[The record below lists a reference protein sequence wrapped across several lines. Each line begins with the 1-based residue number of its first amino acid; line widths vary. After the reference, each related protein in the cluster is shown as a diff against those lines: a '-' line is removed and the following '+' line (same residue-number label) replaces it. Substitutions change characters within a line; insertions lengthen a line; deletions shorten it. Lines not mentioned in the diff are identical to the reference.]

1 MGESFYNPF
10 IPAMLEDLVS
20 RGLVKD
26 DKGAKCIFVPKRKM
40 PLMVQKSDGGYNY
53 DTTDL
58 AALRYRV
65 NELKASWVIAITD
78 EGQKLHFDTLFDA
91 AKLVGYYNPE
101 KARVDHIGF
110 GLVLQVQ
117 KDDGA
122 AQEDDKTATIEEEK
136 KEEGKKEEGKKSG
149 KQAKVENKP
158 KVGKMKTRDG
168 ETVKLMDLLNQA
180 RDRALEVFKER
191 MKEGEESK
199 VQVNEEELLKTAE
212 ILGISSIKYYDLK
225 QARIQNYVFSFDKML
240 DPRGN
245 TGVYLQ
251 YMYVRTLSILRKA
264 NVSSI

>member
-10 IPAMLEDLVS
+10 IPAMLEDLAS
-20 RGLVKD
+20 RDLIKD

-40 PLMVQKSDGGYNY
+40 PFMVQKSDGGYNY

-65 NELKASWVIAITD
+65 NELKATWIIVITD
-78 EGQKLHFDTLFDA
+78 EGQKLHFNTLFDA
-91 AKLVGYYNPE
+91 SQMVGYYDP
-101 KARVDHIGF
+101 KLVRVDHIGF

-117 KDDGA
+117 KEEGA
-122 AQEDDKTATIEEEK
+122 AAIEETKTPAVEEVNKEEEK
-136 KEEGKKEEGKKSG
+136 KDEVKKGDKHA
-149 KQAKVENKP
+149 AKAENKP

-168 ETVKLMDLLNQA
+168 DTVKLMELLNQA

-199 VQVNEEELLKTAE
+199 VQVNEEELLKAAE

-245 TGVYLQ
+245 TGVYL
-251 YMYVRTLSILRKA
+251 
-264 NVSSI
+264 